1 MRQGRGDRIARLRI
15 TRIES
20 AIAMRRAH
28 GSGTI
33 AATVGRVILRIDTEE
48 GLTGLGEAAPWA
60 PFGNTA
66 DTAAAALDGPLRA
79 VLMDADPSRI
89 AALAAEMDHALAGHP
104 EAKAAAEMA
113 LWDIAGRRAGLPVH
127 ALLGGA
133 VRETIPLSF
142 SIADPDFGADLER
155 AQAYAAEGLGI
166 LKVKTGFAGEAEDLR
181 RLEAL
186 RSALPAV
193 ELRVDYNQGLAP
205 HEAMRICRAL
215 DGFGLGFIEQPVPR
229 GQERTLAALAAALDT
244 PVMADESVYDAAGML
259 ACAHGL
265 WADCVSIKLA
275 KAGGILAARAA
286 DAVAAAAGLPTYG
299 GTLWEGGIALAAA
312 AHVIAASPNMSLGC
326 EFYMPRW
333 VLARDVT
340 AEPFPYAGGAVRVPR
355 GAGLGVTLDE
365 EALRAQ
371 TVAERG

>member
-1 MRQGRGDRIARLRI
+1 MTDRIDRLRI

-33 AATVGRVILRIDTEE
+33 AATVGRVIVRIDTSD

-66 DTAAAALDGPLRA
+66 DTTAAALDGPLRA
-79 VLMDADPSRI
+79 VLTGADPSRI
-89 AALAAEMDHALAGHP
+89 AALALAMDHALLGHP
-104 EAKAAAEMA
+104 EAKSAAEMA
-113 LWDIAGRRAGLPVH
+113 LWDIAGRRSGLPVH

-142 SIADPDFGADLER
+142 SIADPEFDADLDR
-155 AQAYAAEGLGI
+155 ARAFAAEGVRLF
-166 LKVKTGFAGEAEDLR
+166 KVKTGFAGEAEDLR
-181 RLEAL
+181 RLDRLRAAVPEA
-186 RSALPAV
+186 
-193 ELRVDYNQGLAP
+193 ELRADFNQGLAP
-205 HEAMRICRAL
+205 HAAMRVCRAL
-215 DGFGLGFIEQPVPR
+215 DGLGLGFIEQPVPR
-229 GQERTLAALAAALDT
+229 GQEAALAALAAALAT
-244 PVMADESVYDAAGML
+244 PVMADESVYSATEML
-259 ACAHGL
+259 ACARGA

-275 KAGGILAARAA
+275 KAGGLLAARAA
-286 DAVAAAAGLPTYG
+286 DAVAEAAGLPTYG

-312 AHVIAASPNMSLGC
+312 AHLIAASPNMSLGC
-326 EFYMPRW
+326 EFYMPRY

-340 AEPFPYAGGAVRVPR
+340 AEPFPYAGGAVRVPA
-355 GAGLGVTLDE
+355 GPGLGVTLDAQ
-365 EALRAQ
+365 ALAAE